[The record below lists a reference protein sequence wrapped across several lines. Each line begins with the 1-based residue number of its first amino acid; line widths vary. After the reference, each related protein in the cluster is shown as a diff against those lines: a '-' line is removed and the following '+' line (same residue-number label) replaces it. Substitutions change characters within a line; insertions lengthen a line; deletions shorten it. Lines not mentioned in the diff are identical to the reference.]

1 MTDQMGVT
9 VTVDSPDPCR
19 TLKAR
24 LSLASFLAHRE
35 SYKSNM
41 KSVDRTATDFKRRF
55 SGLPGEDWIGHLD
68 MLEIMRANKHQWTA
82 REFYYGLQHTLAGKA
97 RSTVSNLE
105 QSLECPELTM
115 FLPDWFECDMQE
127 LREMIAGRCGF
138 PELEPRTK
146 VAVLIAYFQDRFQMC
161 SAERAIENFKYST
174 QASEESVED
183 WGIRIGR
190 LKRALEKFGRHVPFE
205 VYLQK
210 WKTGTRA
217 AFFTA
222 KLREATMPD
231 DYTRDPVV
239 FDMQS
244 FRAWYQQFLRK
255 QRERDKDRREYNQ
268 MAMMDRFHQLARR
281 KGRGHQIL
289 MQFE

>member
-1 MTDQMGVT
+1 
-9 VTVDSPDPCR
+9 
-19 TLKAR
+19 
-24 LSLASFLAHRE
+24 
-35 SYKSNM
+35 
-41 KSVDRTATDFKRRF
+41 
-55 SGLPGEDWIGHLD
+55 

-82 REFYYGLQHTLAGKA
+82 REFYYGLQHTLAGKV

-183 WGIRIGR
+183 WGIRIDR
-190 LKRALEKFGRHVPFE
+190 L
-205 VYLQK
+205 
-210 WKTGTRA
+210 
-217 AFFTA
+217 
-222 KLREATMPD
+222 
-231 DYTRDPVV
+231 
-239 FDMQS
+239 
-244 FRAWYQQFLRK
+244 
-255 QRERDKDRREYNQ
+255 
-268 MAMMDRFHQLARR
+268 
-281 KGRGHQIL
+281 
-289 MQFE
+289 

>member
-1 MTDQMGVT
+1 
-9 VTVDSPDPCR
+9 
-19 TLKAR
+19 
-24 LSLASFLAHRE
+24 
-35 SYKSNM
+35 
-41 KSVDRTATDFKRRF
+41 
-55 SGLPGEDWIGHLD
+55 
-68 MLEIMRANKHQWTA
+68 
-82 REFYYGLQHTLAGKA
+82 
-97 RSTVSNLE
+97 
-105 QSLECPELTM
+105 
-115 FLPDWFECDMQE
+115 
-127 LREMIAGRCGF
+127 
-138 PELEPRTK
+138 
-146 VAVLIAYFQDRFQMC
+146 MC

-255 QRERDKDRREYNQ
+255 QRERDKDQNEPSVPSGCALCAIAVAISEQAVR
-268 MAMMDRFHQLARR
+268 ALARSWR
-281 KGRGHQIL
+281 VRHCDAAASPRA
-289 MQFE
+289 